1 MGGEMTRNRTRI
13 IVASAMLGLLAACG
27 GAALLPVDSLFGPTM
42 QAAFLLVET
51 DAPMASADIVG
62 LAADRPLSLTTDPID
77 L

>member
-1 MGGEMTRNRTRI
+1 MDGYLMVSSNS
-13 IVASAMLGLLAACG
+13 VARL
-27 GAALLPVDSLFGPTM
+27 ALLPVDSLFGPTM